1 MAIKKQKKNK
11 YVIASLGLSLLLLQG
26 GCANTNGSIVSK
38 GDPYEEVNRSV
49 FYFNKDVDHYVG
61 KPVSSA
67 YDYITPDLVQ
77 TGIGNFFSNLK
88 DINVVL
94 NDLMQGKLLQAG
106 QDTGRFLLNTSVG
119 LGGIFDVATMVGLN
133 KHDED
138 FAQTL
143 GVWGVP
149 TGPYLVLPIIGPATS
164 RGVPGMVFDAAA
176 NPATYVPFPIRSLEL
191 LNLRTQK
198 EGTFK
203 IIDEGALDPYLF
215 TRESFLQSRKYL
227 VTDGEVELTDDVDLD
242 SSIDEAD
249 FDQ

>member
-1 MAIKKQKKNK
+1 MVIKKQKKNK
-11 YVIASLGLSLLLLQG
+11 YLVVGLCLSTLLLLE
-26 GCANTNGSIVSK
+26 GCANTNGIIISK
-38 GDPYEEVNRSV
+38 SDPYEEVNRSV
-49 FYFNKDVDHYVG
+49 FKFNKSLDDHVG

-67 YDYITPDLVQ
+67 YDYITPDFVQ

-94 NDLMQGKLLQAG
+94 NDLMQGKFIQAG
-106 QDTGRFLLNTSVG
+106 QDTGRFLLNTTAG
-119 LGGIFDVATMVGLN
+119 LVGIFDVASMVGLN

-149 TGPYLVLPIIGPATS
+149 KGPYLVLPVIGPATS
-164 RGVPGMVFDAAA
+164 RGIPGMVFDAAA

-191 LNLRTQK
+191 LNMRTQRG
-198 EGTFK
+198 GTFK
-203 IIDEGALDPYLF
+203 VIDEGALDPYLF

-227 VTDGEVELTDDVDLD
+227 VTDGEVELTNDVDLD
-242 SSIDEAD
+242 PSIDDAN
-249 FDQ
+249 FDK

>member
-1 MAIKKQKKNK
+1 MKKQKKNL
-11 YVIASLGLSLLLLQG
+11 YLVASLCLSALLLLE
-26 GCANTNGSIVSK
+26 GCANTNGSIVSND
-38 GDPYEEVNRSV
+38 DPYEEVNRSV
-49 FYFNKDVDHYVG
+49 FGFNASVDNYVG
-61 KPVSSA
+61 KPVSAA

-94 NDLMQGKLLQAG
+94 NDVMQGKLLQAG

-119 LGGIFDVATMVGLN
+119 LAGIFDVATMVGLE
-133 KHDED
+133 KHNED

-149 TGPYLVLPIIGPATS
+149 KGPYLVLPLIGPATT
-164 RGVPGMVFDAAA
+164 RGIPGMVFDAAA

-191 LNLRTQK
+191 LNMRTQK
-198 EGTFK
+198 AGTFK
-203 IIDEGALDPYLF
+203 IIKEGALDPYLF

-227 VTDGEVELTDDVDLD
+227 VTDGEVELTDDIDLD
-242 SSIDEAD
+242 SSIDETD
-249 FDQ
+249 FGK